1 MYLGRDAK
9 QVARQIKALY
19 EALIDQGFTERGAH
33 DLTAAFLKGG
43 GNANQ

>member
-43 GNANQ
+43 CNKN